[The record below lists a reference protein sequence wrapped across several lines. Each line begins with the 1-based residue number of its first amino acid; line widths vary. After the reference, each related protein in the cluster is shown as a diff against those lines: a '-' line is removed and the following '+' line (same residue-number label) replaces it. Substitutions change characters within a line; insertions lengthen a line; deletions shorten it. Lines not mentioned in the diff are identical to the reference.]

1 MQWRDTSGTVAEL
14 TTNTPAQPSSFTPTP
29 APPGLFTFGIN
40 ATTPPSADSMVIM
53 QRADEVNAIQNMLTE
68 AQTSAV
74 MLVGTA
80 GAGKSTLAALLFH
93 RLLLAQQAG
102 LAVPRYLIWLS
113 VGKHT
118 TIPDLLSAILERMQ
132 ASDPSF
138 FLLSQEQQMS
148 ILLRILRRPQENALI
163 VLDNFESFLHPETHQ
178 DAAGR
183 GALMLFL
190 ELLQAELGTSRILL
204 TSYESPYDE
213 NMEETRVR
221 TYLVSRIS
229 SPEGVTLM
237 QQRGIQAS
245 TEDLSVA
252 WQRCAGHVFA
262 LTLLCALVH
271 LSGIPLSTFLNSPQ
285 YQWLWNGDVT
295 SLLAASVYRHL
306 SPIQYVIMRALSLFE
321 EPVSLQAIIQTVTNT
336 TNTKNADDANTSFAA
351 FEKALHTLLQHSL
364 LQSQT
369 NALRE
374 HYYAL
379 HPLLRHYMLEHYL
392 EGSDRSPD
400 SPLALS
406 LGVAA
411 QQQASGNDPEAQQA
425 AIAAAHTQV
434 ATYYYTISSTHYPSR
449 DKRTGLQDIT
459 PLVASIRHLS
469 LGWHWQDACNLLFR
483 EGLHE
488 TMVQWGAWNTL
499 IGLYTTLL
507 PPFGSIQRPDEAL
520 VTQHLATLYGRL
532 GDMQQSHHYFQ
543 QALTAYRELE
553 DRRGEAI
560 TLANQGELFRLN
572 EQWEAAHANF
582 EQVLLLN
589 RQEQDPLLQCST
601 LHNLGLLY
609 DRAKEFQSAQSYYLA
624 ALKLAYRLSQPGTP
638 IALKATASQYLGT
651 IMTNLGILSYQ
662 QNHTVEGI
670 AFLFSAQQL
679 RQALRDPGVIF
690 LERFLTAIEQKM
702 GRDAYLQVSEE
713 ARRSQKQVLAQYMH

>member
-1 MQWRDTSGTVAEL
+1 MQRQDTSGTVAEL
-14 TTNTPAQPSSFTPTP
+14 ATNTPAQHSSFTPAP
-29 APPGLFTFGIN
+29 APPALFTFEIN
-40 ATTPPSADSMVIM
+40 ATTPPAADPTVIM
-53 QRADEVNAIQNMLTE
+53 QRADEVNTIQGMLTE

-80 GAGKSTLAALLFH
+80 GVGKSTLAALLFH

-113 VGKHT
+113 IGKHT
-118 TIPDLLSAILERMQ
+118 TIPALLAAILDRMQ
-132 ASDPSF
+132 MSDPSF
-138 FLLSQEQQMS
+138 FLLSPEQQMS
-148 ILLRILRRPQENALI
+148 TLLRTLRRPQENALI

-221 TYLVSRIS
+221 TYLVSRIN

-245 TEDLSVA
+245 PEDLSVA

-262 LTLLCALVH
+262 LTLVCALVH

-285 YQWLWNGDVT
+285 YQWLWNGDVA

-321 EPVSLQAIIQTVTNT
+321 EPVSLQAIVQIVMNTHNTN
-336 TNTKNADDANTSFAA
+336 NTSDANTSYAA
-351 FEKALHTLLQHSL
+351 FEKASHTLLQHSL
-364 LQSQT
+364 LQTQT
-369 NALRE
+369 NTQGEYR
-374 HYYAL
+374 YTL
-379 HPLLRHYMLEHYL
+379 HPLLRYYVLEHYL
-392 EGSDRSPD
+392 EGSDRSQG
-400 SPLALS
+400 SPFASS
-406 LGVAA
+406 LGAA
-411 QQQASGNDPEAQQA
+411 TQQQANVNDPEAQQA
-425 AIAAAHTQV
+425 SIAAAHMQV
-434 ATYYYTISSTHYPSR
+434 ATYYYQINSTQYPPR
-449 DKRTGLQDIT
+449 DKRVGLQDIT

-469 LGWHWQDACNLLFR
+469 LGWHWQDACNFLFR

-488 TMVQWGAWNTL
+488 AMVQWGAWNTL

-507 PPFGSIQRPDEAL
+507 PPFGSIQRQDEAL
-520 VTQHLATLYGRL
+520 VSQHLATLYGRV
-532 GDMQQSHHYFQ
+532 GDTEQSQHYFQ
-543 QALTAYRELE
+543 QALTAYRELGNH
-553 DRRGEAI
+553 RGEAI

-572 EQWEAAHANF
+572 EQWEAARTNF

-624 ALKLAYRLSQPGTP
+624 ALKLAYRLSQPG
-638 IALKATASQYLGT
+638 AQDSLKATASQYLGT

-662 QNHTVEGI
+662 QKRIVEGI
-670 AFLFSAQQL
+670 ALLLSALQL
-679 RQALRDPGVIF
+679 RQALHDPGIVS
-690 LERFLTAIEQKM
+690 LERFLAAIEQNM
-702 GRDAYLQVSEE
+702 GREAYQQASEE
-713 ARRSQKQVLAQYMH
+713 AHRNQKQILAQYMH